1 LPLVPLDPLM
11 QAYFFRMRML
21 ARGTC
26 DPRRIREEAQTLSG
40 CFFDEN
46 KENMGIEAWA
56 QRLVFA
62 AIAQVYYT
70 RSVAIL
76 IVELLDDV
84 KATSEELSDDLR
96 AALVKIVSAA
106 FRCSWDQTELNLLD
120 GFTGLDP
127 INQMFELMRSHLLSI
142 VALAGD
148 LYALGVLPA
157 TDMCQMALL
166 LVYDLRTL
174 THTRALHLLL
184 LRASTGAQQT
194 LPVSLLR
201 LWREHLVC
209 LARGWGVF
217 SVRDVT
223 RRWLI
228 EICNV
233 LDYMGCDERKAAGWK
248 ASAQHRRDVAL
259 SHDVLSSLL

>member
-1 LPLVPLDPLM
+1 M

-106 FRCSWDQTELNLLD
+106 FRCSWDQVRTILLTCAMPNVRTYLRIQTELNLLD

-228 EICNV
+228 V
-233 LDYMGCDERKAAGWK
+233 S
-248 ASAQHRRDVAL
+248 ASTLQVWFAVEN
-259 SHDVLSSLL
+259 